1 LFVFVL
7 EEIQKVFYVKK
18 KKREKLKIETKSK
31 NPVVLHIP
39 PPQLSF
45 EPQFHTFEHLSLP

>member
-18 KKREKLKIETKSK
+18 KKEK
-31 NPVVLHIP
+31 N
-39 PPQLSF
+39 
-45 EPQFHTFEHLSLP
+45 